1 MRSINVTTTAREM
14 KNTPDQEFKIKNL
27 NANKV
32 ALADYLSE
40 LEKLTR
46 SLTRRTLELHL
57 SIAYNNSS
65 PSKQD
70 QENKMYGEYNA
81 LIAEF
86 NKLEKPILK

>member
-1 MRSINVTTTAREM
+1 M
-14 KNTPDQEFKIKNL
+14 KKTQEQEFKIKNL
-27 NANKV
+27 YANKV
-32 ALADYLSE
+32 ALEDYQSE

-57 SIAYNNSS
+57 SIAYDNSS
-65 PSKQD
+65 PSKRN

-86 NKLEKPILK
+86 NKLEKPVLK